1 MTDAKPSSTTSAE
14 SRNCGSDDVASEF
27 NKTWPV
33 YNGTSFNLWDPDTK
47 VYYDSADGQS
57 MIAILR
63 KKRLSQRRTKSS
75 AFSEQDESITD
86 DPATLPCL
94 NPRIAFRDVA
104 RATDS
109 RTLITA
115 LVPGNRVLVHK
126 APYLL
131 QIEGTVAD
139 ETYVLGVLSSMPCD
153 WQARRT
159 IELVMSFG
167 QLNQLSIPDP
177 GEGHP
182 VRDRVVEIAGRLAA
196 VDERFVEWAGEV
208 GVQIGSANKE
218 SIKHDL
224 VCELDACVAFLYGLD
239 EDDLAVVYETF
250 SETVDYSERHA
261 AVLAHFRK
269 LHERF

>member
-1 MTDAKPSSTTSAE
+1 
-14 SRNCGSDDVASEF
+14 
-27 NKTWPV
+27 
-33 YNGTSFNLWDPDTK
+33 
-47 VYYDSADGQS
+47 
-57 MIAILR
+57 
-63 KKRLSQRRTKSS
+63 
-75 AFSEQDESITD
+75 
-86 DPATLPCL
+86 
-94 NPRIAFRDVA
+94 
-104 RATDS
+104 
-109 RTLITA
+109 
-115 LVPGNRVLVHK
+115 
-126 APYLL
+126 
-131 QIEGTVAD
+131 
-139 ETYVLGVLSSMPCD
+139 
-153 WQARRT
+153 
-159 IELVMSFG
+159 MSFG